1 MTITEK
7 IDRLVKFLGE
17 LKEAHESGNA
27 FEVECTYYHDVGV
40 SIETRT
46 SSTVGFNTNNTYRV
60 VYKPREWWVNIY
72 KDRRI
77 RSVAHHTRE
86 EADKQTIDG
95 RTDCI
100 HVREVIE

>member
-17 LKEAHESGNA
+17 LKEAHESWHA
-27 FEVECTYYHDVGV
+27 FDVECTYYHDVGV
-40 SIETRT
+40 SVETRT
-46 SSTVGFNTNNTYRV
+46 SSTVGFNMNNTYRV
-60 VYKPREWWVNIY
+60 VCSPREWWVNIY
-72 KDRRI
+72 KDRR
-77 RSVAHHTRE
+77 SVAHHTRE
-86 EADKQTIDG
+86 EADEQTIDG